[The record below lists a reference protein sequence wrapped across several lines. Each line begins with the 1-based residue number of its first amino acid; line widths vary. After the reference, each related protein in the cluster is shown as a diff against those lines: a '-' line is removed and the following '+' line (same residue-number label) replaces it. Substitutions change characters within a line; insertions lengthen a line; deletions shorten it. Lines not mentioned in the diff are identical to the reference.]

1 MQAMNLGP
9 GGLRGPTGDQS
20 MRICVVG
27 AGSIGGHLAVLF
39 ATVGHEVTV
48 IARGAHLAAI
58 RKNGLRLILDDGS
71 EHLVRHLQATDD
83 IRSAGTQ
90 DLVILAVKANQVE
103 PVVDDV
109 TTLFHD
115 GTVLIPMQNGIPW
128 WYFQRHG
135 GPFEGHC
142 VRSVDPHAGIMNT
155 IDPQRIVG
163 CVVYPAAGI
172 AAPGVV
178 KHIEGNRYPLGELDG
193 STTERITRIAE
204 VFTAAGL
211 KSPVLD
217 NIRAEIWLKLWGNL
231 TFNPISALT
240 HSTLVDLCQFPL
252 TRALAQHMMAEA
264 QTIANKLGIEFR
276 VPIDKR
282 IAGAEK
288 VGKHKTSMLQDIE
301 AGREP
306 EIEALLGSVIELGRL
321 TGTST
326 PHIDTVYALVKL
338 LTHTVAAD
346 KLCVRALTR
355 EVLERAMRE
364 ERAAG
369 QAVAAD

>member
-1 MQAMNLGP
+1 
-9 GGLRGPTGDQS
+9 

-48 IARGAHLAAI
+48 IARGAHLEAI
-58 RKNGLRLILDDGS
+58 RRNGLRLILDDGS
-71 EHLVRHLQATDD
+71 AHLVRHMAATDS
-83 IRSAGTQ
+83 IRAAGTQ

-103 PVVDDV
+103 PVIDDLPA
-109 TTLFHD
+109 LFHD
-115 GTVLIPMQNGIPW
+115 ETVLIPMQNGIPW

-135 GPFEGHC
+135 GAHEGHC
-142 VRSVDPHAGIMNT
+142 VRTVDPHARIMNA

-193 STTERITRIAE
+193 TTTERITRIAQ

-211 KSPVLD
+211 KSPILD

-231 TFNPISALT
+231 SFNPISALT
-240 HSTLVDLCQFPL
+240 HSTLVDLCQYPL
-252 TRALAQHMMAEA
+252 TRGLAANMMTEA
-264 QTIANKLGIEFR
+264 QAIASKLGITFR
-276 VPIDKR
+276 VSLDKR

-288 VGKHKTSMLQDIE
+288 VGKHKTSMLQDVE
-301 AGREP
+301 AGRP
-306 EIEALLGSVIELGRL
+306 IEIDALVGSVVELGEL
-321 TGTST
+321 TGIPVPT
-326 PHIDTVYALVKL
+326 IKAVFQAAKL
-338 LTHTVAAD
+338 LDTTYTTQMVS
-346 KLCVRALTR
+346 VRAVQTD
-355 EVLERAMRE
+355 
-364 ERAAG
+364 G
-369 QAVAAD
+369 S

>member
-1 MQAMNLGP
+1 
-9 GGLRGPTGDQS
+9 

-58 RKNGLRLILDDGS
+58 QKHGLRLILDDGS
-71 EHLVRHLQATDD
+71 EHLVRHMHATDS
-83 IRSAGTQ
+83 IRSAGRQ

-103 PVVDDV
+103 PIVDDV
-109 TTLFHD
+109 ATLLRD
-115 GTVLIPMQNGIPW
+115 DTVLIPMQNGIPW

-135 GPFEGHC
+135 GPHEGHC
-142 VRSVDPHAGIMNT
+142 VRAVDPQGRVMSV
-155 IDPQRIVG
+155 IDPQRIIG

-172 AAPGVV
+172 ASPGVV

-193 STTERITRIAE
+193 TTTERITRIAQA
-204 VFTAAGL
+204 FTAAGL
-211 KSPVLD
+211 KSPILD

-252 TRALAQHMMAEA
+252 TRTLAANMMTEA
-264 QTIANKLGIEFR
+264 QAIAGKLGIEFR
-276 VPIDKR
+276 VSIEKR

-306 EIEALLGSVIELGRL
+306 EIDALLGSVIELGRL
-321 TGTST
+321 TGTAT
-326 PHIDTVYALVKL
+326 PHIDTVYALVRL
-338 LTHTVAAD
+338 LAHTVAAE
-346 KLCVRALTR
+346 KLCVRAMTK
-355 EVLERAMRE
+355 EAVERAMQA
-364 ERAAG
+364 AAG
-369 QAVAAD
+369 AHPVAAH

>member
-1 MQAMNLGP
+1 
-9 GGLRGPTGDQS
+9 

-48 IARGAHLAAI
+48 IARGVHLEAI

-71 EHLVRHLQATDD
+71 EHLVRHMAATDS
-83 IRSAGTQ
+83 IRAAGPQ

-103 PVVDDV
+103 PVVDDL
-109 TTLFHD
+109 TALFHD
-115 GTVLIPMQNGIPW
+115 ETVLIPMQNGIPW

-135 GPFEGHC
+135 GPHDGHC
-142 VRSVDPHAGIMNT
+142 VRTVDPHARIMST
-155 IDPQRIVG
+155 VDPRRIVG

-193 STTERITRIAE
+193 TTTERITRIAQ

-211 KSPVLD
+211 KSPILD

-231 TFNPISALT
+231 SFNPISALT

-252 TRALAQHMMAEA
+252 TRKLAESMMTEA
-264 QTIANKLGIEFR
+264 QAIANKLGIEFR
-276 VPIDKR
+276 VTIDKR

-306 EIEALLGSVIELGRL
+306 EIDALVGSVIELGQL
-321 TGTST
+321 TGTPT
-326 PHIDTVYALVKL
+326 PHIDAVYALVKL
-338 LTHTVAAD
+338 LSHTIAAD
-346 KLCVRALTR
+346 KLCVRATATEALH
-355 EVLERAMRE
+355 
-364 ERAAG
+364 RAARVAPPDG
-369 QAVAAD
+369 IAVPV

>member
-1 MQAMNLGP
+1 
-9 GGLRGPTGDQS
+9 

-39 ATVGHEVTV
+39 ATVGHDVTV
-48 IARGAHLAAI
+48 VARGAHLDAI

-71 EHLVRHLQATDD
+71 EHLVRHMAATDD
-83 IRSAGTQ
+83 IRSVGPR

-103 PVVDDV
+103 PVIDDLL
-109 TTLFHD
+109 TLFHD
-115 GTVLIPMQNGIPW
+115 ETVLIPMQNGIPW

-135 GPFEGHC
+135 GPHEGHC
-142 VRSVDPHAGIMNT
+142 VRTVDPHARIMNT
-155 IDPQRIVG
+155 IDPRRIVG

-193 STTERITRIAE
+193 TTTERISGIAQA
-204 VFTAAGL
+204 FTAAGL
-211 KSPVLD
+211 KSPILD

-231 TFNPISALT
+231 SFNPISALT
-240 HSTLVDLCQFPL
+240 HSTLVDLCQYPL
-252 TRALAQHMMAEA
+252 TRALATNMMVEA
-264 QTIANKLGIEFR
+264 QTIANQLGIEFR
-276 VPIDKR
+276 VSIEKR

-306 EIEALLGSVIELGRL
+306 EIDALVGSVIELGRL
-321 TGTST
+321 TGAAT
-326 PHIDTVYALVKL
+326 PHLDAVYALVRL
-338 LTHTVAAD
+338 LGHTIAAE
-346 KLCVRALTR
+346 KLCVRATANGALQ
-355 EVLERAMRE
+355 
-364 ERAAG
+364 RAAQVTSPNG
-369 QAVAAD
+369 QPVPG